1 MIVQARR
8 HKPIHTNNRLKTSPF
23 LKNYV
28 LTCMPFCFTHRFRQT
43 GLTLC
48 GVLLTTVVVG
58 PFNLRAQQLNL
69 SSPTTSSSNESATL
83 ASAPPASE
91 LPDAPSALQNP
102 QSAQTPTASTP
113 PLKATDNPDAVSTN
127 GAQQTKRV
135 LGIVPNFRSVSA
147 DLKLPPM
154 SPKDKFIVAGKD
166 TFDYSALFVAGIQAG
181 FSMNSKSYPEFHQGA
196 AGYARYYWHTLADT
210 ASENFFVGGIG
221 PVVFKQDNRF
231 YTLGHG
237 SFGKRSWY
245 AVSRVLITR
254 KDDGNETFNFSEVIG
269 SGASAGLSTLWYP
282 KQYQTWTKV
291 GQKWLTSDLIDCF
304 NFWWKEWWPTANKYV
319 FHTH

>member
-1 MIVQARR
+1 
-8 HKPIHTNNRLKTSPF
+8 
-23 LKNYV
+23 
-28 LTCMPFCFTHRFRQT
+28 MPLCSTHQLRQT
-43 GLTLC
+43 GL
-48 GVLLTTVVVG
+48 LLGAAVWLTFAG
-58 PFNLRAQQLNL
+58 ASLSLRAQQL
-69 SSPTTSSSNESATL
+69 SPSDLPDPSTSSSNESAILTSPL
-83 ASAPPASE
+83 PVVE
-91 LPDAPSALQNP
+91 LPDAPSTLLYP
-102 QSAQTPTASTP
+102 QAGQTPAPAAAQPTPTP
-113 PLKATDNPDAVSTN
+113 PQQTSTNPDAASTN

-154 SPKDKFIVAGKD
+154 SAKQKFIVAGKD
-166 TFDYSALFVAGIQAG
+166 TFDYSALFVAGLQAG
-181 FSMNSKSYPEFHQGA
+181 IAMNSKSYPEFGQGLK
-196 AGYARYYWHTLADT
+196 GYGQDYWHTLADT
-210 ASENFFVGGIG
+210 ASENFFVGGVG
-221 PVVFKQDNRF
+221 PVIFHQDNRF

-245 AVSRVLITR
+245 AVTRVLVTR
-254 KDDGNETFNFSEVIG
+254 RDNGNETFNFSEVIG
-269 SGASAGLSTLWYP
+269 SGASAGFSTLWYP

>member
-1 MIVQARR
+1 
-8 HKPIHTNNRLKTSPF
+8 
-23 LKNYV
+23 
-28 LTCMPFCFTHRFRQT
+28 MPLCSTHQLRQT
-43 GLTLC
+43 GLTL
-48 GVLLTTVVVG
+48 GAALLITILG
-58 PFNLRAQQLNL
+58 APLSLHAQQLDTSN
-69 SSPTTSSSNESATL
+69 SSTSSSNDGL
-83 ASAPPASE
+83 AVVPPLSASE
-91 LPDAPSALQNP
+91 LPDDPSALLNP
-102 QSAQTPTASTP
+102 QSGQAPSSTSTP
-113 PLKATDNPDAVSTN
+113 SGPHTADNPDAVSPN

-147 DLKLPPM
+147 DVKLPPM
-154 SPKDKFIVAGKD
+154 SPKEKFIVAGKD
-166 TFDYSALFVAGIQAG
+166 TFDYSALFIAGIQAG
-181 FSMNSKSYPEFHQGA
+181 FAMNSKSYPEFGQGLK
-196 AGYARYYWHTLADT
+196 GYGQYYWHTLADT

-237 SFGKRSWY
+237 SFGKRSFY
-245 AVSRVLITR
+245 AVTRVLVSR
-254 KDDGNETFNFSEVIG
+254 KDDGDSTFNFSEVIG
-269 SGASAGLSTLWYP
+269 SGASAGFSTLWYP

>member
-1 MIVQARR
+1 MPLRNSHRLR
-8 HKPIHTNNRLKTSPF
+8 H
-23 LKNYV
+23 
-28 LTCMPFCFTHRFRQT
+28 T
-43 GLTLC
+43 GLIIGAALLITVLGAPPTL
-48 GVLLTTVVVG
+48 L
-58 PFNLRAQQLNL
+58 AQQ
-69 SSPTTSSSNESATL
+69 TDSSSSSIESATL
-83 ASAPPASE
+83 TPIPKPE
-91 LPDAPSALQNP
+91 LPDAPGVLQNQQP
-102 QSAQTPTASTP
+102 DQKTATTP
-113 PLKATDNPDAVSTN
+113 PLKTTDNPDAVSAN
-127 GAQQTKRV
+127 GNQQTKRV

-166 TFDYSALFVAGIQAG
+166 TFDYSALFIAGIQAG
-181 FSMNSKSYPEFHQGA
+181 FAMNSKSYPEFHQGA

-221 PVVFKQDNRF
+221 PIVFKQDNRF

-237 SFGKRSWY
+237 SFGKRSWH
-245 AVSRVLITR
+245 AVTRVLVTR
-254 KDDGNETFNFSEVIG
+254 KDDGNETFNFSEVVG